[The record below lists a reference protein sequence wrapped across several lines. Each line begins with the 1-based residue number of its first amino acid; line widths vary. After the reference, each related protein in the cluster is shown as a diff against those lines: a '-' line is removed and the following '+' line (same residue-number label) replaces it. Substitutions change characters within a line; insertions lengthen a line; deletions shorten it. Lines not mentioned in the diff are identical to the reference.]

1 MNEILDLLIQLRDT
15 INSHLLF
22 SLGILL
28 VGGYVFGKLAE
39 KVKLPSITGYI
50 LAGLVLGPIL
60 GLVPNFEEVE
70 SFAEVELI
78 EEVGEIEQN
87 ETDETTTDEG
97 GETEHQEDDKEHTE
111 DGEGESN
118 GHGGGHSSHS
128 NPLANVTEVALGLI
142 ALTIGGEFSLHKLK
156 KTGLAVV
163 IMTLTQLLLSFGF
176 VSLFLI
182 VFGFDWVFSLIL
194 GAIASA
200 TAPAATVAII
210 QSLNIKGPFV
220 DYLYGIVALDD
231 AGAVI
236 LFGIIFSIGTSIVG
250 SASGETVSTLSII
263 LSSVLE
269 VVFSVL
275 LGFILGVILHLI
287 ISKGSRKNITINER
301 LIISLSI
308 LFLSTAMAKSLHL
321 SPLLTNMILGG
332 TLINMSK
339 RNEKIFS
346 ILSPLAP
353 PIYASFF
360 AIAGT
365 ELDIMVFSNLQI
377 LMFGII
383 FVLARAIGKYG
394 GVFLGAF
401 IMKAEK
407 KTRNYLGFCMLPQAG
422 VAIGLSLILQSHPVM
437 MGNESASQVVSIVLF
452 SVFINEIIGPP
463 ISKFAVIRGSGI
475 SPEDVKGDISH

>member
-1 MNEILDLLIQLRDT
+1 MNELLNFLIQLRDT

-22 SLGILL
+22 SLGVLL

-70 SFAEVELI
+70 SFAEIELI
-78 EEVGEIEQN
+78 EEVGEVEHSETN
-87 ETDETTTDEG
+87 ETKENDS
-97 GETEHQEDDKEHTE
+97 QEQEKHTDDKHN
-111 DGEGESN
+111 DESN
-118 GHGGGHSSHS
+118 GHGGEHSSHS
-128 NPLANVTEVALGLI
+128 SPLANVTEVALGLI

-182 VFGFDWVFSLIL
+182 VFGFDWVFALIL

-236 LFGIIFSIGTSIVG
+236 LFGVIFSIGTSIVG
-250 SASGETVSTLSII
+250 AASGASVSTLSII
-263 LSSVLE
+263 LSSILE
-269 VVFSVL
+269 VVFSVV
-275 LGFILGVILHLI
+275 LGFVLGLILHWI

-332 TLINMSK
+332 TLINMSE

-353 PIYASFF
+353 PIYAAFF

-377 LMFGII
+377 LMFGLI

-394 GVFLGAF
+394 GVFLGALL
-401 IMKAEK
+401 MKAEK
-407 KTRNYLGFCMLPQAG
+407 NTRTYLGFCMLPQAG
-422 VAIGLSLILQSHPVM
+422 VAIGLSLILQGHPVM
-437 MGNESASQVVSIVLF
+437 MGNESASQVVSIVLL
-452 SVFINEIIGPP
+452 SVFVNEIIGPP
-463 ISKFAVIRGSGI
+463 ISKFAVVRGSGLN
-475 SPEDVKGDISH
+475 PEEVKAGDISH